1 MSKRDFVPATLC
13 YVRQNHQT
21 LMLHRNRK
29 PNDIHEGKWNGLG
42 GKVEP
47 GESPLDCVIREVR
60 EESGLTILDP
70 TFKGFIAFPLFDGR
84 RDWHVHLFTASR
96 FTGSLIESP
105 EGELRWIDTDRLL
118 ELPLWPGDRIFIP
131 LLAQPG
137 VFMGRF
143 DYTHGQLAHHELT
156 NFPV

>member
-1 MSKRDFVPATLC
+1 MSEPRLFVPATLC
-13 YVRQNHQT
+13 YVQRDGQT
-21 LMLHRNRK
+21 LMLFRNRK

-47 GESPLDCVIREVR
+47 GESPLDCVVREVR

-84 RDWHVHLFTASR
+84 RDWHVHLFTAAR
-96 FTGSLIESP
+96 FSGELIDSP
-105 EGELRWIDTDRLL
+105 EGELAWIDNDKLL
-118 ELPLWPGDRIFIP
+118 DLPLWPGDRIFIP
-131 LLAQPG
+131 LLFQPG

-143 DYTHGQLAHHELT
+143 DYANGELT
-156 NFPV
+156 RHETAHF